1 MTKHIKDL
9 QDYLVPHI
17 KPSKT
22 TYTVFRLIKNQEN
35 ITGNPIAVMHEGQCY
50 ELTGWDFK
58 FNKDGKEL
66 AHVSKKWAGIGKEF
80 FTSADNYVL
89 QINEVVTQDAPI
101 RPLILAAVM
110 CIDMVLKEK

>member
-58 FNKDGKEL
+58 F
-66 AHVSKKWAGIGKEF
+66 
-80 FTSADNYVL
+80 DNYYL
-89 QINEVVTQDAPI
+89 ALDHAKEQCPDGFI
-101 RPLILAAVM
+101 ILRERQYFDRV
-110 CIDMVLKEK
+110 IEKDI